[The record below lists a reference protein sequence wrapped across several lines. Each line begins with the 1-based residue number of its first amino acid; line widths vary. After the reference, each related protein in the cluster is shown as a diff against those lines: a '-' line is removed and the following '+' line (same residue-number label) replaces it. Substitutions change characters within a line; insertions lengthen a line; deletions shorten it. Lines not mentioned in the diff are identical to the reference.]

1 MNYVAV
7 GIITL
12 TIVPIIFGILLGIL
26 RGWRRSLLRFGL
38 VIVSLVLAFA
48 LCGVVGHAIMNMQ
61 IPSAGMTV
69 NEFIVQS
76 ITEATQ
82 GVDIS
87 TISTALAESLI
98 KITVFLLLFGLIMFV
113 TWAIVYPICK
123 IFVKPYK
130 DSDGNIKKRRL
141 IGAGIGAVQGLIVG
155 VMVCIVFSGLSLQA
169 GRIGN
174 VVNQLAELE
183 GNLQTDQGGA
193 QTLSDSAVG
202 EQSDP
207 TAQLDTEIFQVFID
221 YADTSTCKFYSVFN
235 EPFNW
240 LSQVDITH
248 EDGTSRKITL
258 SGTID
263 AVDGVVKMAK
273 EVVNLQGVLEN
284 IDLENIHQAEDKVDL
299 KEMKDI
305 FKNMDIINENL
316 SPEAKETIKETLDSI
331 SDSFD
336 LPVDLDFG
344 SIDLDNVK
352 FEHEGEIVED
362 LINFSKKE
370 SLDQDETTEV
380 VQDILD
386 STLAIPVLQ
395 GSDINCQE
403 FLLDYQREMV
413 EVALQEIEAEG
424 SVDQS
429 KIDALRELLGL

>member
-370 SLDQDETTEV
+370 S
-380 VQDILD
+380 
-386 STLAIPVLQ
+386 
-395 GSDINCQE
+395 
-403 FLLDYQREMV
+403 
-413 EVALQEIEAEG
+413 
-424 SVDQS
+424 
-429 KIDALRELLGL
+429 